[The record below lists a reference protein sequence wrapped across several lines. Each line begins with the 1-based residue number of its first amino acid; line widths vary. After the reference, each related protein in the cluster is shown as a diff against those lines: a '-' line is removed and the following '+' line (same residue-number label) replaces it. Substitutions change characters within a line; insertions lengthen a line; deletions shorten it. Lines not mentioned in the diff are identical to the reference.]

1 MVGSNDLTKCK
12 VSDTTLMCK
21 KLLMDTLTHFPDCQ
35 VVLYGV
41 PPRMSSYRWPGY
53 ENKRTEYNA
62 KMVQFCNKT
71 EGLHFASSTITIDQI
86 KDNQIHI
93 KSGAIKT
100 VVTDESQTIQK
111 NGKVVPKVM
120 TQL

>member
-1 MVGSNDLTKCK
+1 MKTNVQNIMLKWYSSVTKLK
-12 VSDTTLMCK
+12 A
-21 KLLMDTLTHFPDCQ
+21 
-35 VVLYGV
+35 Y
-41 PPRMSSYRWPGY
+41 
-53 ENKRTEYNA
+53 
-62 KMVQFCNKT
+62 
-71 EGLHFASSTITIDQI
+71 LHFASSTITIDQI